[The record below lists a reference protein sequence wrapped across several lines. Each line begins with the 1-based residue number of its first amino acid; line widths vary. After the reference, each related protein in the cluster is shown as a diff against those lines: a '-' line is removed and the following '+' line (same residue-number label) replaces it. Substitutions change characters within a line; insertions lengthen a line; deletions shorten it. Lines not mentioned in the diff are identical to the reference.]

1 MSPVGPAGDQGPPPA
16 DPSGPPS
23 SGSNDEPMIQAPT
36 APLDGSC
43 EWSSWQQVPRDPREV
58 ARHGPWFLEVFPG
71 TARLTASLKSLGIR
85 CLPPIDIM
93 VSELVPDGF
102 DVVDAELWEFVM
114 QLILLGAVFFM
125 HFGTPCNTFSSARK
139 EDGGPPPL
147 RSAAFPDG
155 LPGLDLDLF
164 LVTFLGNLFVERTAE
179 ACCALAQLGKDFSI
193 ENPLFSLIWNT
204 PALVRVAHLCRTIN
218 IDFDQ
223 CMWGAPSVKP
233 TRLMVTDERFRSLEM
248 TCDGSHSHIR
258 LHGRVWSDF
267 FGRWVYRTKLAQEYP
282 FRMCEVMALCIKEI
296 AELPFEHLAPTFALV
311 GPKADRKRPLGQAVL
326 WKGHRQA
333 ASALKA
339 VASGYQLKRGAMKP
353 LLDIETEPGEAIA
366 WALQITHP
374 FSQEVL
380 LEADV
385 LEAIERVSADP
396 TGVVQHRHGLLAAW
410 SSVAQECLERSDQ
423 SLRSIPDAPLRRLL
437 RGVPDGSP
445 AQMGKTCNIELYRN
459 FIKASGSV
467 DVHLPDLL
475 FHGFPI
481 VGEISRSGRWPAFDR
496 HQDIVSLEELSN
508 RAWEMRKKIVK
519 RVQAV
524 PVTENLSK
532 IWEATVE
539 DVQEG
544 SCLGPF
550 FSESEVTEVVQH
562 QDWVPTQRF
571 EVVQKNKVRGCDSAT
586 TNLVNRATVITEKLQ
601 LPSTDSNVA
610 ALRCLRSRSPLAKLA
625 GWVLDEKKAY
635 RQVAID
641 PAHRKFSVI
650 CLKDPE
656 STRVGFFVMVG
667 HSFGLVSAVYNYNRR
682 SAAINEFLV
691 KIFGVVAFSFY
702 DDKCGFETMESVAS
716 AHQCAQHVHW
726 WLGAAFDPK
735 KLQLTRSPTVLG
747 VTYNLVDMV
756 LEIKAERKTELIG
769 EMEAI
774 VENDLLDPGSAG
786 KLKGKLMFGA
796 SQLWG
801 KVGRAFLRVISE
813 RQYARHPPDGSFS
826 LGIPLKKALEQ
837 WMFLVKEGPP
847 RSIDLSVPKFSEVV
861 FFTDGFSPDPRFS
874 EKKPDRIG
882 AVMIDRRLTC
892 PVQFT
897 AVVPQKVKAQ
907 WLDRKTQIVPVE
919 MLAPIIALSTFESR
933 LVGCDV
939 LLFVDSEAVEAALV
953 KGYSSKSDLCD
964 LIKIFWD
971 LVFKLRIRVFIDRVA
986 TDANPADWPSRNDL
1000 ETGSKAGWRSVRPI
1014 WPDALC

>member
-1 MSPVGPAGDQGPPPA
+1 M
-16 DPSGPPS
+16 
-23 SGSNDEPMIQAPT
+23 
-36 APLDGSC
+36 
-43 EWSSWQQVPRDPREV
+43 
-58 ARHGPWFLEVFPG
+58 
-71 TARLTASLKSLGIR
+71 
-85 CLPPIDIM
+85 
-93 VSELVPDGF
+93 
-102 DVVDAELWEFVM
+102 
-114 QLILLGAVFFM
+114 
-125 HFGTPCNTFSSARK
+125 
-139 EDGGPPPL
+139 
-147 RSAAFPDG
+147 
-155 LPGLDLDLF
+155 
-164 LVTFLGNLFVERTAE
+164 
-179 ACCALAQLGKDFSI
+179 
-193 ENPLFSLIWNT
+193 
-204 PALVRVAHLCRTIN
+204 
-218 IDFDQ
+218 
-223 CMWGAPSVKP
+223 
-233 TRLMVTDERFRSLEM
+233 
-248 TCDGSHSHIR
+248 
-258 LHGRVWSDF
+258 
-267 FGRWVYRTKLAQEYP
+267 
-282 FRMCEVMALCIKEI
+282 
-296 AELPFEHLAPTFALV
+296 
-311 GPKADRKRPLGQAVL
+311 
-326 WKGHRQA
+326 
-333 ASALKA
+333 
-339 VASGYQLKRGAMKP
+339 
-353 LLDIETEPGEAIA
+353 
-366 WALQITHP
+366 
-374 FSQEVL
+374 
-380 LEADV
+380 

-410 SSVAQECLERSDQ
+410 SSLAQDCLERSDQ

-625 GWVLDEKKAY
+625 GWVLDERKAY

-650 CLKDPE
+650 CSKDPE

-702 DDKCGFETMESVAS
+702 DDKYGFETMESVAS

-726 WLGAAFDPK
+726 WLGHLLIRRSSSSLDR
-735 KLQLTRSPTVLG
+735 QLCSGSPTIWWTWCL
-747 VTYNLVDMV
+747 
-756 LEIKAERKTELIG
+756 R
-769 EMEAI
+769 
-774 VENDLLDPGSAG
+774 S
-786 KLKGKLMFGA
+786 KLKG
-796 SQLWG
+796 
-801 KVGRAFLRVISE
+801 
-813 RQYARHPPDGSFS
+813 RQ
-826 LGIPLKKALEQ
+826 
-837 WMFLVKEGPP
+837 
-847 RSIDLSVPKFSEVV
+847 
-861 FFTDGFSPDPRFS
+861 
-874 EKKPDRIG
+874 
-882 AVMIDRRLTC
+882 
-892 PVQFT
+892 
-897 AVVPQKVKAQ
+897 
-907 WLDRKTQIVPVE
+907 
-919 MLAPIIALSTFESR
+919 
-933 LVGCDV
+933 
-939 LLFVDSEAVEAALV
+939 
-953 KGYSSKSDLCD
+953 SS
-964 LIKIFWD
+964 
-971 LVFKLRIRVFIDRVA
+971 
-986 TDANPADWPSRNDL
+986 
-1000 ETGSKAGWRSVRPI
+1000 
-1014 WPDALC
+1014 